1 MSKNIF
7 LWISIAFLMYF
18 GFDTSLK
25 KSTEIDCLK
34 YKIEKACESYYGVKN
49 SWSI

>member
-1 MSKNIF
+1 MKHLF

-25 KSTEIDCLK
+25 RSTEIDCLEH
-34 YKIEKACESYYGVKN
+34 KIEKACESYYGVKN
-49 SWSI
+49 S

>member
-1 MSKNIF
+1 MFKNGF
-7 LWISIAFLMYF
+7 LWFSIAFLMYF

-34 YKIEKACESYYGVKN
+34 YKIEKACKTFYEVK
-49 SWSI
+49 S